1 MKKVIPIF
9 PWPMHPK
16 VAEALAAIP
25 DIIPVE
31 ALAGGPGPILAIRKT
46 PTFVADALVVSDP
59 SRLADAV
66 NIIAGNG
73 IELVCVRDQI
83 SAILG
88 DGKPVREL
96 HEKADHRGVAFQ

>member
-1 MKKVIPIF
+1 MKKIIPVF
-9 PWPMHPK
+9 PWPMHSK

-31 ALAGGPGPILAIRKT
+31 ALAGGPGPILAIRKS

-59 SRLADAV
+59 ARLIDAV

-88 DGKPVREL
+88 GGSPVREF
-96 HEKADHRGVAFQ
+96 HEEPDHRGVAFR